1 MFRKDKYMN
10 NVLLK
15 MQTTQTENGAL
26 SYATSGSACLDY
38 WSKCGTLAGRS
49 QDLVNADMERIFAE
63 DENTALRIVFG
74 MRLITRKPDSE
85 EVGED
90 IATGYGRRDEF
101 YKAVVWMHSNR
112 KKMLYRNLHLIPM
125 FGSWKDFLN
134 EPLISVLDRGEVFS
148 VVRSKTDC
156 FETGFKFPSL
166 LCKYLPQIRSE
177 NNIRSDR
184 DRKRVVWAK
193 DFCKFWEL
201 NPKEYRQLKSGGIA
215 HIWQKQMGRKEWD
228 KIAFSGI
235 PGKAMLLHTSQ
246 TGKDNKTVF
255 ERHDQVPRMIDWLKT
270 QKTVKFTGYPYELY
284 QAAKK
289 TSGLM
294 QRMTFDRQFET
305 ILETMKNHSLG
316 NVLACLDTSG
326 SMSWENAKVKDGVY
340 ALDICLSMGLVFSA
354 LNVGEFKDSVVS
366 FATTSQVH
374 KLSGTFCERVAQI
387 EHCGGMGSTNFQSVI
402 DMLVRIRKSNPNIPI
417 SEYPETLI
425 IVSDMQ
431 FNPANG
437 GNSMT
442 NYEEAMYQLRQVGLN
457 DVRIIWWQVNG
468 RTSDFPAQM
477 NDKGVYM
484 IGGFDPTNI
493 KALMGLTSVG
503 EGSNFNVKEKKDQTP
518 EDGMK
523 NFLSQPIF
531 QLIQ

>member
-1 MFRKDKYMN
+1 
-10 NVLLK
+10 
-15 MQTTQTENGAL
+15 MQTAHTENGAL
-26 SYATSGSACLDY
+26 SYATTGSACLDY
-38 WSKCGTLAGRS
+38 WSKCGTLVGRS

-63 DENTALRIVFG
+63 GENTALKIVFG
-74 MRLITRKPDSE
+74 MRLITRKPDCE
-85 EVGED
+85 EVGD
-90 IATGYGRRDEF
+90 DVSTGYGRRDEF

-112 KKMLYRNLHLIPM
+112 KEMLYRNLHLIPM

-134 EPLISVLDRGEVFS
+134 EPLISVLDRNAVFKVMQDAMFADRKENQS
-148 VVRSKTDC
+148 GT
-156 FETGFKFPSL
+156 PSL
-166 LCKYLPQIRSE
+166 LRKYIPQIRSE
-177 NNIRSDR
+177 KNIRSDR

-193 DFCKFWEL
+193 DFCKYFEL
-201 NPKEYRQLKSGGIA
+201 TPKEYRQLKSGGIA

-228 KIAFSGI
+228 KIAFNGI
-235 PGKAMLLHTSQ
+235 PGKAMFLHTSQ
-246 TGKDNKTVF
+246 TGKDKKTVF
-255 ERHDQVPRMIDWLKT
+255 ERHDQVPRMIEWLKT

-294 QRMTFDRQFET
+294 QTMTLDRQFES

-326 SMSWENAKVKDGVY
+326 SMSWEQAKVKDGVY

-354 LNVGEFKDSVVS
+354 LNVGEFKDSVVA
-366 FATTSQVH
+366 FANDSKVH

-387 EHCGGMGSTNFQSVI
+387 EHCGGYGSTNFQSVI

-417 SEYPETLI
+417 SEYPETLVVI
-425 IVSDMQ
+425 SDMQ

-493 KALMGLTSVG
+493 KALMGLAPVG
-503 EGSNFNVKEKKDQTP
+503 ENTNFNVKEKKDQTP

-523 NFLSQPIF
+523 NFLNQSIF
-531 QLIQ
+531 QLLS